1 MQEYII
7 PLMLTAIGG
16 LATGLGSLA
25 SLFFK
30 DIERRH
36 LSVVMGFAAGVM
48 IYISFVEL
56 LEESIE
62 TSGFVVANISFF
74 TGIFFMLLDDF
85 LIPHT
90 YLAEKIMHSSK
101 ELNEDDLTDIK
112 ENQSTEEKEE
122 KREVLSAGLMT
133 AIGIALH
140 NFPEGII
147 VFISAL
153 HDIRLGIALTVAIA
167 LHNIPEGFS
176 IGMPVLYATNDR
188 KKTFGY
194 SLAAGLAEPVGALLL
209 IVFFGF
215 MISEFVVHL
224 ALGFVAG
231 IMVFISL
238 DELLPLSFKES
249 DPHSVVLGIISGMLI
264 MFITLI
270 FVF

>member
-1 MQEYII
+1 MGEFAL
-7 PLMLTAIGG
+7 PLLLTTIGG
-16 LATGLGSLA
+16 LATGIGSLT
-25 SLFFK
+25 SLFFT
-30 DIERRH
+30 DIKREK
-36 LSVVMGFAAGVM
+36 LSIVMGFAAGVM
-48 IYISFVEL
+48 IYISFAEL
-56 LEESIE
+56 LVESME
-62 TSGFVVANISFF
+62 AAGFVAANTAFF
-74 TGIFFMLLDDF
+74 GGILFMMLADF
-85 LIPHT
+85 LIPHS
-90 YLAEKIMHSSK
+90 YLAEQIIGPQKNK
-101 ELNEDDLTDIK
+101 EKAQTDKDDDK
-112 ENQSTEEKEE
+112 E
-122 KREVLSAGLMT
+122 EVLSAGLMT

-249 DPHSVVLGIISGMLI
+249 DPHSVVLWIISGMLI